1 MERRTFMALV
11 SGGLVAAPPSAE
23 AQRAGKVFRIGL
35 LDYSSSG
42 PGRAAGRVAF
52 RQRMRQPGYV
62 EG

>member
-1 MERRTFMALV
+1 MALV